1 MDSLNLEV
9 PKECGVM
16 LLSGTALFPHSSMD
30 LHIFEE
36 RYREM
41 LSDALEGSWIFVIGN
56 LIAEEEEPYAQCVAN
71 IGTAVFINASRTL
84 PDGRSA
90 LVVTGVQAV
99 RFDEWV
105 SDAVYPTAK
114 VSPVERILIDGAKV
128 DSVKS
133 LILDYTETQLNHVPA
148 DVKQSV
154 MTNLGEM
161 SSMTALIDNVSHNF
175 IGDSDLR
182 HELMT
187 ELDDN
192 TRASKLIS
200 AIAD

>member
-1 MDSLNLEV
+1 
-9 PKECGVM
+9 M

-36 RYREM
+36 RYRAM
-41 LSDALEGSWIFVIGN
+41 LSDALEDSWMFVIGN

-90 LVVTGVQAV
+90 MVVTGVQAV
-99 RFDEWV
+99 RFDTWV
-105 SDAVYPTAK
+105 SDAPYPTAK
-114 VSPVERILIDGAKV
+114 ISPVERILIDRDKA

-133 LILDYTETQLNHVPA
+133 LILDYTETQLDHVSA
-148 DVKQSV
+148 DVKKSV
-154 MTNLGEM
+154 MTSLDEM
-161 SSMTALIDNVSHNF
+161 SSMTALIDNVAHNF
-175 IGDSDLR
+175 IGDTDLR

-192 TRASKLIS
+192 IRASKLIS
-200 AIAD
+200 AIAG